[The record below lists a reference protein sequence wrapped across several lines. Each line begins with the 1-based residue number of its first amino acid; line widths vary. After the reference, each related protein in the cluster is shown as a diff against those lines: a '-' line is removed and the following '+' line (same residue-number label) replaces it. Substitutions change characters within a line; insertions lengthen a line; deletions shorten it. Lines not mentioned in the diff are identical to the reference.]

1 MEFKTVLSRFI
12 YRIEAK
18 PGGGFI
24 ATCKDPT
31 APAIEGAT
39 REEVQQKIQ
48 ESIAENLA
56 TQFPALKSALA
67 ANGVKLHYHVEQK
80 PGGGFIIH
88 HDDAVHDS
96 PDHSTHDRIESF
108 IESKIFSRLMEHLP
122 PEIHQQITEKMNSGG
137 IDVDVEGSLFLDR
150 SSATPGKDVGFSA
163 TRLGLASPSGFGKTA
178 LQSTEVTLQSTDVAN
193 QSPIIR
199 YDSDSPVKYEKS
211 SFGIFLRLLIAAAV
225 LAAIGY
231 ILFLRR

>member
-1 MEFKTVLSRFI
+1 MPHMEFKTVLSKFI

-24 ATCKDPT
+24 ATCKDPA

-48 ESIAENLA
+48 ENIAANLA
-56 TQFPALKSALA
+56 TQFPALKSAFEA
-67 ANGVKLHYHVEQK
+67 KGVTLHYHVEPK
-80 PGGGFIIH
+80 PGGGFIVH
-88 HDDAVHDS
+88 HDDAAHDS
-96 PDHSTHDRIESF
+96 ADHSAHGGIESF
-108 IESKIFSRLMEHLP
+108 IESKIFSAFMDRLP
-122 PEIHQQITEKMNSGG
+122 PELLQQIGDKMNHGG
-137 IDVDVEGSLFLDR
+137 LDIEVNR
-150 SSATPGKDVGFSA
+150 SFGASASTGGGVTHFSPVSREVGTSA
-163 TRLGLASPSGFGKTA
+163 DGLQTA
-178 LQSTEVTLQSTDVAN
+178 VATN

-211 SFGIFLRLLIAAAV
+211 SFGIFLRLLIAAAA
-225 LAAIGY
+225 LAAIAY